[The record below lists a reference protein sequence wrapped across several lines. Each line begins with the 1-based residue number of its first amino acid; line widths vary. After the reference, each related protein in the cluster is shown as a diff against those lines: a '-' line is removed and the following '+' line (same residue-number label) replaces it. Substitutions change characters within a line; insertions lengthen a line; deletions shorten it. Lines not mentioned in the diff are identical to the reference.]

1 MKEISM
7 DEPGIRELLG
17 DVSAG
22 RLSRRAFVRT
32 MAGLGLTVPLV
43 SELLASAGVAQAQ
56 TRAVAAPSK
65 RGGGGPLRALWWD
78 APNMLNPL
86 LAVGLKDWNASSLF
100 YEPLVW
106 FDPQANMVPALA
118 REVPSVK
125 NGGVAKDGMSVTWKL
140 KPGVSWHDGK
150 PFTASDV
157 VFNWE
162 YAADPPTGS
171 PAGGV
176 YRNVKQVEAL
186 DPLTV
191 KFVFTQ
197 PTPFWLMT
205 GAIIPRHIFEPYKGA
220 RSREAPNNL
229 KPVGTGPYRFVEF
242 KPGDLL
248 KAEINPN
255 YHVANRPFFDTLE
268 IKGGGDAVSAARA
281 VLQTGEYDY
290 AAEVGGVEDDVLQRL
305 EQGGKG
311 RVVIAFGGRINHVQ
325 LNQTDPWNE
334 VDGERSSVKTV
345 HPFLTDPAVRGALA
359 LLVDRAGIQE
369 QILGRNGQVAGNWI
383 NAPERFRSKN
393 TRWEFSIDKANQLLD
408 AGGWKRGADGVRAK
422 DGKRLKVVF
431 QAVTNAVA
439 QKVQAVIKQAAAK
452 AGIEMELKSVVASS
466 FYSSNP
472 ANPDTYTHFYADL
485 QLITYLMGPPDPERL
500 MRVFTSWEIAQKEN
514 NWQKFNVW
522 RWRNDEYDRLYRAAE
537 TEMDP
542 VKRAAL
548 FIRMNDLVVQNGVVI
563 PIVLLA
569 KAAAIS
575 NRLRG
580 VEHNP
585 YDLDFWNLPFWYR
598 EG

>member
-1 MKEISM
+1 M
-7 DEPGIRELLG
+7 DEHGIRELLG

-22 RLSRRAFVRT
+22 RLSRRGFVRA
-32 MAGLGLTVPLV
+32 MVGLGLTAPLA
-43 SELLASAGVAQAQ
+43 SELLASAGVAEAQ
-56 TRAVAAPSK
+56 VRAGVMPAT
-65 RGGGGPLRALWWD
+65 RGGGGPLKALWWD
-78 APNMLNPL
+78 APNILNPL

-125 NGGVAKDGMSVTWKL
+125 NGGVAKDGTSVTWKL

-150 PFTASDV
+150 PFTAGDV

-162 YAADPPTGS
+162 YTADPATGS
-171 PAGGV
+171 PAVGV
-176 YRNVKQVEAL
+176 WRNVRQVEAL

-197 PTPFWLMT
+197 PTPYWLMT
-205 GAIIPRHIFEPYKGA
+205 SAIIPRHIFEPYKGA
-220 RSREAPNNL
+220 KSREAPNNL
-229 KPVGTGPYRFVEF
+229 KPIGTGPYRFVDF

-248 KAEINPN
+248 KVELNPS

-311 RVVIAFGGRINHVQ
+311 RVVIAFGGRISHVQ
-325 LNQTDPWNE
+325 LNQTDPWTE

-369 QILGRNGQVAGNWI
+369 QILGRNGQVTPNFI
-383 NAPERFRSKN
+383 SAPERFRSKN
-393 TRWEFSIDKANQLLD
+393 TRWEFSIDKANQMLD
-408 AGGWKRGADGVRAK
+408 AGGWKRGGDGVRAK

-485 QLITYLMGPPDPERL
+485 QLMTYLMGPPDPERL
-500 MRVFTSWEIAQKEN
+500 MRVFTSWEVASKEN

-522 RWRNDEYDRLYRAAE
+522 RWRNEEYDRLYRAAE

-548 FIRMNDLVVQNGVVI
+548 FIRMNDLVVQNGVVV
-563 PIVLLA
+563 PIVLLS

-585 YDLDFWNLPFWYR
+585 FELDFWNLPFWSR

>member
-1 MKEISM
+1 V
-7 DEPGIRELLG
+7 DEHEIRELLG
-17 DVSAG
+17 DVYAG

-32 MAGLGLTVPLV
+32 MVGLGLTVPLA

-56 TRAVAAPSK
+56 TRAIATAAK

-125 NGGVAKDGMSVTWKL
+125 NGGVAKDGTSVTWKL

-171 PAGGV
+171 PAVGV

-197 PTPFWLMT
+197 PTPYWLMT
-205 GAIIPRHIFEPYKGA
+205 SAIIPRHIFEPYKGA

-369 QILGRNGQVAGNWI
+369 QILGRNGQVAPNWI

-422 DGKRLKVVF
+422 DGKRLKMVF

-452 AGIEMELKSVVASS
+452 AGIEMELKSVVASA

-500 MRVFTSWEIAQKEN
+500 MRVFTSWEMAQKEN

-542 VKRAAL
+542 IKRAAL

-585 YDLDFWNLPFWYR
+585 YDLDFWNLPFWSR